1 MNYNWKPKDRL
12 IMTSE
17 QMKGAQLPPMALA
30 SNAAQYGL
38 QNICSDSAYLLQV
51 VLPFP
56 GPHLLGIVL

>member
-1 MNYNWKPKDRL
+1 
-12 IMTSE
+12 MTSE